1 MPDQITGWGVM
12 YYTFPVALAGI
23 ATDTG
28 WAETTVTVAF
38 STGLIVSAVAGIPVG
53 RLLDRYGPRPVMTGG
68 SVVAV
73 PALVLVALARVPTGP
88 DLLADNG
95 ALDERGRP
103 MHCR

>member
-1 MPDQITGWGVM
+1 VPDQITGWGVM